1 MAKKKGVCH
10 NYDDC
15 ELAEIRAVQEVDE
28 FEFRCT
34 ECGKELT
41 LVDGDEGDP
50 NKKKRL
56 KKIAIASC
64 AAVAVGA
71 AGAGIWLALPGDEEP
86 VLEPAVEHNTRVA
99 AVNVDANWAVD
110 NAPLDSLKDGD
121 TIWVKANEN
130 IDKAVQEAGVQPE
143 VVLDDST
150 SVAVVTPEVV
160 TDVANIQVKTADGQQ
175 SATYVLALVKKPFEK
190 EDPDSVRVEDPQPN
204 PQPNPQPVS
213 QPNPRPNGALYR
225 VSYATFDG
233 RTLQFKVAHVI
244 PGTSRVAQPGDE
256 VTGEWKDNE
265 VNFVRWYHADGTP
278 SEPLNHD

>member
-15 ELAEIRAVQEVDE
+15 ELAEMRAVQEVDE

-41 LVDGDEGDP
+41 PVDGDEGDP

-56 KKIAIASC
+56 KMIAIASC

-71 AGAGIWLALPGDEEP
+71 AGAGIWFALPGDEEP
-86 VLEPAVEHNTRVA
+86 VQEPAVEHNTRIA
-99 AVNVDANWAVD
+99 AVNVDANWTVD

-121 TIWVKANEN
+121 TIRVKANDN
-130 IDKAVQEAGVQPE
+130 IDEAVQKAGVQPE

-175 SATYVLALVKKPFEK
+175 SATYVLALIKKTFGE
-190 EDPDSVRVEDPQPN
+190 EDPDSVRVEE
-204 PQPNPQPVS
+204 PQPNPQPVP
-213 QPNPRPNGALYR
+213 QPKPRPNDALYR

-233 RTLQFKVAHVI
+233 RTLKFKVAHVI
-244 PGTSRVAQPGDE
+244 PGTSRVAQPGDK